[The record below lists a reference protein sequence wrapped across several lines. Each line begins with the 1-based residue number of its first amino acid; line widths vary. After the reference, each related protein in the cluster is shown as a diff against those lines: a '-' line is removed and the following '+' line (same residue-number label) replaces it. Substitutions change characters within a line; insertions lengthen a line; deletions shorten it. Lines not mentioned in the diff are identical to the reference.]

1 MKVCRL
7 PRGGRANSFA
17 RVAATDHA
25 DCRPPSRAASTVE
38 ADRPS
43 QKEVPLTMITTREL
57 ATVNRRSALPLCGAT
72 APVLHT
78 AR

>member
-1 MKVCRL
+1 MKGVS
-7 PRGGRANSFA
+7 PARGGRANSFA

-25 DCRPPSRAASTVE
+25 DCRPPSRSASTVE

-57 ATVNRRSALPLCGAT
+57 ATVNRRSALPMCGAT